1 MRFSKCGQATV
12 CPSHVNPPLWDFFVL
27 LADLGIWLQLLCWFS
42 AFFTVFQFSI
52 FLLTISIEQ
61 YGSPSV
67 VLQQQQQLEPWLE
80 MQIVWP
86 RVRPPKSPK
95 TEPLGIRPSNLCLN
109 KPPRWSDACIL
120 KVWDHWSSWL
130 DCPYLEGLHNL
141 AAFAV
146 PVSLEPK
153 LHSLQCALAFPCTS
167 RRLPCLLIPQNE
179 LSLGTWAVVK
189 SSSFTFYASLHMLQQ
204 WFVQSI
210 VLHKYLLNG

>member
-1 MRFSKCGQATV
+1 MLIFCIFHCLSVFNIFANNFYRTV
-12 CPSHVNPPLWDFFVL
+12 
-27 LADLGIWLQLLCWFS
+27 WF
-42 AFFTVFQFSI
+42 
-52 FLLTISIEQ
+52 
-61 YGSPSV
+61 PSV